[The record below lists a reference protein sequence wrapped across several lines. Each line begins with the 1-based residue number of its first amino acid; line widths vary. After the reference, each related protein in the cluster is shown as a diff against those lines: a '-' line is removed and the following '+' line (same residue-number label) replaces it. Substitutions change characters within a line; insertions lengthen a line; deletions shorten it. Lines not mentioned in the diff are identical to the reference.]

1 MLNWL
6 RKMIGSN
13 VEPIHPPWRA
23 GQYVTY
29 FLEREDGSWVAVA
42 LRLLGKTEDGAWL
55 LSADFKTPH
64 GESTAWLRSDHD
76 SPLDTPDPVPL
87 RQESIRK
94 AQVDEAD
101 SGRLQH
107 DPMMAAPLA
116 MNLLMVRRWP
126 EASESLRKEPRR
138 ASYPCGI
145 DQVYSLI
152 TSGPGYQKHH
162 DINPR
167 VMLTG
172 VACLSI
178 DGGKNPMTV
187 TSFGLNDPAAAGPAT
202 YEDFVDFSHAK
213 SVKHE
218 GFSLSYPATWFL
230 RPLPGEKEEGA
241 EAREHVREHV
251 GEHVGE
257 YVGEYVAQM
266 GGVSC
271 SVSLSVRFH
280 SGPAHQITEE
290 RDAVVSRLSAPLDGP
305 MGRLSPREPEP
316 FRLGGKAWGF
326 VADLK
331 NSGIDG
337 LAYAGLYCA
346 DSGDRLAHVTA
357 FGCISKTNPRRAA
370 TLAEM
375 ESSFREILDSFRFE

>member
-6 RKMIGSN
+6 RKMLSSN
-13 VEPIHPPWRA
+13 VEPIHPPWRE

-29 FLEREDGSWVAVA
+29 FLEREDGSWVALA
-42 LRLLGKTEDGAWL
+42 LRLVGKSEDGAWL

-64 GESTAWLRSDHD
+64 GESTAWLRCDHEA
-76 SPLDTPDPVPL
+76 PLEAPDPTPV
-87 RQESIRK
+87 RQESVRK
-94 AQVDEAD
+94 APGVEAD
-101 SGRLQH
+101 PDRLLH
-107 DPMMAAPLA
+107 DPMKAAPLA

-126 EASESLRKEPRR
+126 EASESLHKEPRR

-178 DGGKNPMTV
+178 DGAKNPMTV
-187 TSFGLNDPAAAGPAT
+187 TSFGLNDPAASGST
-202 YEDFVDFSHAK
+202 SDEDFVDLSHAK
-213 SVKHE
+213 SVMHD

-230 RPLPGEKEEGA
+230 RPQPGEAGEKEEGA
-241 EAREHVREHV
+241 EERD
-251 GEHVGE
+251 
-257 YVGEYVAQM
+257 YVAQV
-266 GGVSC
+266 GGASC
-271 SVSLSVRFH
+271 SASLSVRFR
-280 SGPAHQITEE
+280 SGAPHEIAEE
-290 RDAVVSRLSAPLDGP
+290 RDAIVSRLSAPLDGP
-305 MGRLSPREPEP
+305 MGRLSPRDEEP

-331 NSGIDG
+331 NDGIDG
-337 LAYAGLYCA
+337 LAYSGLYCA

-357 FGCISKTNPRRAA
+357 LGRISKTNPRRAA
-370 TLAEM
+370 MLAEM
-375 ESSFREILDSFRFE
+375 ESAFREILDSFRFE

>member
-6 RKMIGSN
+6 RKMLGSGLP
-13 VEPIHPPWRA
+13 PIHPPWRA

-29 FLEREDGSWVAVA
+29 FLERDDGSWVALA
-42 LRLLGKTEDGAWL
+42 LRLSGKGDDGAWL

-64 GESTAWLRSDHD
+64 GESTVWFRVD
-76 SPLDTPDPVPL
+76 PDAPPDAPDLVPV
-87 RQESIRK
+87 RQESVRK
-94 AQVDEAD
+94 APVDAAD
-101 SGRLQH
+101 PGRLLH

-138 ASYPCGI
+138 ASYPCGV
-145 DQVYSLI
+145 DQVHALI

-162 DINPR
+162 DISPR

-178 DGGKNPMTV
+178 DGVKNPMTA
-187 TSFGLNDPAAAGPAT
+187 TSFGLNDPDAPEPT
-202 YEDFVDFSHAK
+202 SYDDFIDFSHPK
-213 SVKHE
+213 TVKHE
-218 GFSLSYPATWFL
+218 GFSLNYPATWFL
-230 RPLPGEKEEGA
+230 RPLPGEEEPDA
-241 EAREHVREHV
+241 EPRD
-251 GEHVGE
+251 
-257 YVGEYVAQM
+257 YVAQM

-271 SVSLSVRFH
+271 SVSLSVRLR
-280 SGPAHQITEE
+280 SAAPHQIAEE
-290 RDAVVSRLSAPLDGP
+290 LDSVMSRLSAPLDSP
-305 MGRLSPREPEP
+305 MGRLSPRDEEP

-326 VADLK
+326 VSDLK
-331 NSGIDG
+331 NNGIDG
-337 LAYAGLYCA
+337 VACSGLYCA

-357 FGCISKTNPRRAA
+357 FGCISKLNPRRAA

-375 ESSFREILDSFRFE
+375 EAAFREILDSFRFE